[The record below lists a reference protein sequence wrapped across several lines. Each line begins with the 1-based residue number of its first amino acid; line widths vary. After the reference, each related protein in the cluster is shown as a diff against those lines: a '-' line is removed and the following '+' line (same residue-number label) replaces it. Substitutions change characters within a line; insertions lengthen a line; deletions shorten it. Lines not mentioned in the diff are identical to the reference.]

1 MATTHNY
8 TFDEISRI
16 GNDSGISER
25 DMQNNK
31 FGSYL
36 TQIIVKL
43 RYDRTYQPATSQPNV
58 YYTGGV
64 GVTESCTVIMILD

>member
-16 GNDSGISER
+16 GNDLCISER

-36 TQIIVKL
+36 TQNHWASNCGMHLSISYI
-43 RYDRTYQPATSQPNV
+43 AT
-58 YYTGGV
+58 
-64 GVTESCTVIMILD
+64 